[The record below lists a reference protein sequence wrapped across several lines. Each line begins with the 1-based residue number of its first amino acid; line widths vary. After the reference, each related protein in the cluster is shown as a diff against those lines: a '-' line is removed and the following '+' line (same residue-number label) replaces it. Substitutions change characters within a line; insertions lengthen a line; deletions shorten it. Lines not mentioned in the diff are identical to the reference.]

1 MVICKSVPS
10 RKRALLTAEEERTA
24 FDRLAELGQSR
35 STDEPTVAA
44 VERDW
49 LQTRSLIV
57 ESNLRLVFAIAKRY
71 AKPNTDEFDE
81 FVSIG
86 NAALVRAV
94 DLFDPTRGL
103 RFSTYAYKAIQRSIF
118 GFYRQEQ
125 KRRGRVISDE
135 VSFAEIVEGDD
146 ADEVREL
153 RRAMEIKKDA
163 TRLMK
168 RLDARDRKIVMSRFG
183 INRRESGLA
192 FRKIASEI
200 GISTTRTVQLFH
212 RSIERMRKNAVEMKL
227 EQRFGAA

>member
-1 MVICKSVPS
+1 MVTFNSVS
-10 RKRALLTAEEERTA
+10 TRKRSLLTAEEERTA
-24 FDRLAELGQSR
+24 FNRIVELRQPA
-35 STDEPTVAA
+35 DAMVPEN
-44 VERDW
+44 ERE
-49 LQTRSLIV
+49 LQQIRSLIV

-71 AKPNTDEFDE
+71 ANANTDEFDE

-94 DLFDPTRGL
+94 DLFDPERGW

-125 KRRGRVISDE
+125 RRRGRAISEDISLSE
-135 VSFAEIVEGDD
+135 VVVGDD
-146 ADEVREL
+146 AHEEREL
-153 RRAMEIKKDA
+153 RRAMEIKQDA

-168 RLDARDRKIVMSRFG
+168 RLDERDRKIVMSRFG

-212 RSIERMRKNAVEMKL
+212 RSIERMRQTAEEMKID
-227 EQRFGAA
+227 QRIEAA